1 MDISPEAD
9 LDKIFRPLEN
19 SRTSE
24 MLLGKEKARLR
35 NNPRHA
41 SWLRI
46 YAIKLEPG
54 IYVITGGAI
63 KLTRTMQEREHTLV
77 EEEIISRLK
86 EHESST
92 PSRWRE
98 NAEWRIANKS
108 WLRYSQRIAMMMLD
122 RMEELGLTQKSLA
135 AKMGCSQQ
143 YISRV
148 LKGTENLSIETISKI
163 ESALELEILE
173 PAFASR

>member
-1 MDISPEAD
+1 MM
-9 LDKIFRPLEN
+9 KH
-19 SRTSE
+19 
-24 MLLGKEKARLR
+24 K
-35 NNPRHA
+35 
-41 SWLRI
+41 
-46 YAIKLEPG
+46 
-54 IYVITGGAI
+54 
-63 KLTRTMQEREHTLV
+63 
-77 EEEIISRLK
+77 EEIISRLK

-98 NAEWRIANKS
+98 NAEWRMANKS

-173 PAFASR
+173 PAFAVR